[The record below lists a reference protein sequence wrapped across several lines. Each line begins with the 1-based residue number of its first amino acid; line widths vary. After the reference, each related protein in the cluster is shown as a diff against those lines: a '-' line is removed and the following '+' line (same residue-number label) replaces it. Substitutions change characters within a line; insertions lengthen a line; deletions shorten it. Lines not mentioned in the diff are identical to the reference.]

1 MFKLSMKTNTYY
13 QSINGEQEEHFS
25 INNRGLAYGDGV
37 FTTAKVLNGNV
48 QFLSAH
54 IERLTSS
61 CNKLNISLPD
71 FNKIIIEITDA
82 AKKYELSVAKI
93 IITVG
98 DGGRGYSRQGCS
110 SSNVIITFHGF
121 PEHYASLE
129 EQGIHIGIST
139 LKIGISPLT
148 AGIKHLNRLEQVLI
162 RQELDNRNED
172 DLLVLNYLGN
182 IIEATA
188 ANVFWC
194 KNNIWYTPILDE
206 SGVEGLMRNQII
218 QNCSNHCEIN
228 LVNAKLSALDSIEAM
243 FICNSVMGVIPVR
256 QLENQILSLAPCHD
270 IKALMQHVM

>member
-1 MFKLSMKTNTYY
+1 MFKLPMKINSYY
-13 QSINGEQEEHFS
+13 QSINGQQEQHFL

-54 IERLTSS
+54 IERLTIS
-61 CNKLNISLPD
+61 CSKLNISLPD
-71 FNKIIIEITDA
+71 FNKMIIEITDE
-82 AKKYELSVAKI
+82 AKKYELSVVKI

-121 PEHYASLE
+121 PEHYLLL
-129 EQGIHIGIST
+129 QQKGIHLGVST
-139 LKIGISPLT
+139 LKIGINPLT

-162 RQELDNRNED
+162 REELDNRNED
-172 DLLVLNYLGN
+172 DLLVLNYFDYV
-182 IIEATA
+182 IEATA
-188 ANVFWC
+188 ANVFWY
-194 KNNIWYTPILDE
+194 KNNTWHTPKLDE

-218 QNCSNHCEIN
+218 QNCSNQCEIN
-228 LVNAKLSALDSIEAM
+228 LINAKLSALDSIEAM

-256 QLENQILSLAPCHD
+256 QFENQILSLAPCHD